1 MTDLSDLPLFS
12 GIPAVEPTPS
22 RKRRPERRNLLG
34 ELVPAYVEPPVP
46 SASSGAVL
54 LPFPPSRDTR
64 LIAELARAFVALRER
79 HGRQCRAM
87 LLDKRFRPIA
97 TKLRRMGVSG
107 PDVEA
112 ELAHLEKAVA
122 RLVWIH
128 DGRPKLGSSG
138 GTAA

>member
-1 MTDLSDLPLFS
+1 MSDLSDLPLFC
-12 GIPAVEPTPS
+12 GIPATEPTPS
-22 RKRRPERRNLLG
+22 RKRRPERRNL
-34 ELVPAYVEPPVP
+34 VPAYVELPAAEGAG
-46 SASSGAVL
+46 SAVL

-79 HGRQCRAM
+79 HGRQCRVM

-97 TKLRRMGVSG
+97 TKLRKMGVRA
-107 PDVEA
+107 PEVEA
-112 ELAHLEKAVA
+112 ELARLEKAVA
-122 RLVWIH
+122 RVVWIH